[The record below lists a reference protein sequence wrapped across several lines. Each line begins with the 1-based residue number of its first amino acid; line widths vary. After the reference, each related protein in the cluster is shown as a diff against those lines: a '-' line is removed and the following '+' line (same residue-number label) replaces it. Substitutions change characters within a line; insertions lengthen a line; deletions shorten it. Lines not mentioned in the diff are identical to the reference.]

1 LYQIAGWSRRQRA
14 LRLGEAVKHSLIAMT
29 VAVGIVGLV
38 EPLVVFSSAVQA
50 QQPLPNV
57 VVVGTGG
64 TIAGQGQSAANTSS
78 YSAAVVKVDD
88 LVKAIPELGK
98 VANVRSEQVAQI
110 GSKSMTD
117 AIMLKIAKRVN
128 ELLQQADVD
137 GVVITHGTDTLEE
150 TSYLLNL
157 TIKSDKPVVFA
168 AAMRPSTALS
178 ADGPLNIYNAVILA
192 GSKQA
197 IGKGVLVSMDDN
209 IFTARDIAKTNTFKT
224 DTFRSPYGPLGYV
237 VESKPFFYRAPS
249 RPHTTQTEFDIAKI
263 DALPKVDIVYGYA
276 NIDRTGYD
284 AFVKAGAKAII
295 NAGTGNA
302 NFSNEILPAIADA
315 RKAGVFIVRASRV
328 GSGAQYRSDYPDDEK
343 NGLINADDESP
354 QHARILMALGLTKTN
369 DLKALREMFQ
379 KY

>member
-1 LYQIAGWSRRQRA
+1 MDARIMMKAIR
-14 LRLGEAVKHSLIAMT
+14 
-29 VAVGIVGLV
+29 IVGLV
-38 EPLVVFSSAVQA
+38 ELLMISCSTVQA
-50 QQPLPNV
+50 QQSLPNI

-78 YSAAVVKVDD
+78 YTSAVVRVDD
-88 LVKAIPELGK
+88 LVKALPELAK

-117 AIMLKIAKRVN
+117 AIMLKVAKRVN
-128 ELLQQADVD
+128 ELLQQPDVD
-137 GVVITHGTDTLEE
+137 GVVVTHGTDTLEE

-157 TIKSDKPVVFA
+157 TVKSDKPVVFA
-168 AAMRPSTALS
+168 AAMRPGTALS
-178 ADGPLNIYNAVILA
+178 ADGPLNLFNAVNLA

-197 IGKGVLVSMDDN
+197 VGKGVLIAMDDN

-224 DTFRSPYGPLGYV
+224 DTFRSPYGPLGYM
-237 VESKPFFYRAPS
+237 VEGKPFFYRLPA

-276 NIDRTGYD
+276 NVDRTAYD
-284 AFVKAGAKAII
+284 AFVKAGAEAII

-302 NFSNEILPAIADA
+302 NFNDNVLPAIADA
-315 RKAGVFIVRASRV
+315 RKAGLFIVRTSRV
-328 GSGAQYRSDYPDDEK
+328 GSGTQYRGARALAEDET
-343 NGLINADDESP
+343 NGWINADDESP
-354 QHARILMALGLTKTN
+354 QHARILMALGLTRTR
-369 DLKALREMFQ
+369 DLKLLREMFQ

>member
-1 LYQIAGWSRRQRA
+1 
-14 LRLGEAVKHSLIAMT
+14 VKQLLITSTM
-29 VAVGIVGLV
+29 VVGIVGLV
-38 EPLVVFSSAVQA
+38 ELLVPFPSAVQA
-50 QQPLPNV
+50 QQSLPNV
-57 VVVGTGG
+57 VVIGTGG
-64 TIAGQGQSAANTSS
+64 TIAGQGQSATNTSS
-78 YSAAVVKVDD
+78 YAAAVVKVDD

-128 ELLQQADVD
+128 ELLQQSDVD
-137 GVVITHGTDTLEE
+137 GVVVTHGTDTLEE

-168 AAMRPSTALS
+168 AAMRPNTALS

-197 IGKGVLVSMDDN
+197 VGKGVLVSMDDN
-209 IFTARDIAKTNTFKT
+209 IFTARDIVKTNTFKT
-224 DTFRSPYGPLGYV
+224 DTFKSAYGPLGYV
-237 VESKPFFYRAPS
+237 VEGKPFFYRLPS
-249 RPHTTQTEFDIAKI
+249 RLHTTQSEFDITKI

-315 RKAGVFIVRASRV
+315 RKSGVFIVRASRV

-369 DLKALREMFQ
+369 DLRALREMFR

>member
-1 LYQIAGWSRRQRA
+1 MKANL
-14 LRLGEAVKHSLIAMT
+14 
-29 VAVGIVGLV
+29 VASIFCLLELVGCCVM
-38 EPLVVFSSAVQA
+38 ATA
-50 QQPLPNV
+50 QSLPNV

-78 YSAAVVKVDD
+78 YTSAVVKVDD
-88 LVKAIPELGK
+88 LVKAIPELAK
-98 VANVRSEQVAQI
+98 IANVRSEQVAQL

-128 ELLQQADVD
+128 ELLHTPDID
-137 GVVITHGTDTLEE
+137 GVVVTHGTDTLEE

-178 ADGPLNIYNAVILA
+178 ADGPLNLFNAVILA

-197 IGKGVLVSMDDN
+197 MGKGVLVSMDDN

-224 DTFRSPYGPLGYV
+224 DTFRSPYGPLGYIA
-237 VESKPFFYRAPS
+237 EGRPYFYRLPA
-249 RPHTTQTEFDIAKI
+249 RPHTTQTEFDIAQI

-276 NIDRTGYD
+276 NIDRTAYD
-284 AFVKAGAKAII
+284 AFVKAGAQAII

-302 NFSNEILPAIADA
+302 NFNDNVLPAVADV
-315 RKAGVFIVRASRV
+315 RKAGVFVVRTSRV
-328 GSGAQYRSDYPDDEK
+328 GSGTQYRANFPDDEK
-343 NGLINADDESP
+343 NGWINADDESP
-354 QHARILMALGLTKTN
+354 QHARILMALGLTKTR
-369 DLKALREMFQ
+369 DLDALRAIFQ